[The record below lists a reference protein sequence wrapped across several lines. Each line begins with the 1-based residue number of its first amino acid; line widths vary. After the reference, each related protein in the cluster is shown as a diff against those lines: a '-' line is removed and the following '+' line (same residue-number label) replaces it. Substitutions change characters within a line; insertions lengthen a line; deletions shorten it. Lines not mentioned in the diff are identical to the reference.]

1 VLSLPPR
8 PASILATGAL
18 VLAIVAIAFAFVV
31 GTTHSA
37 DAQFTRSNG
46 IQMQPRASGYYWAT
60 ASGTLD
66 TVASSTTATCQT
78 GYRVVS
84 GGYRAYA
91 GQEQVSIYIT
101 APADV
106 NRGWEIRG
114 TSNRKISILVYA
126 HCVTI

>member
-8 PASILATGAL
+8 RTSILASGAL
-18 VLAIVAIAFAFVV
+18 ILAIGAIAFGFVV
-31 GTTHSA
+31 GTTHNA
-37 DAQFTRSNG
+37 DAQFTRTNG
-46 IQMQPRASGYYWAT
+46 AGMQPRASSYYWAT
-60 ASGTLD
+60 QNGTLD
-66 TVASSTTATCQT
+66 TLASSTTATCTT

-91 GQEQVSIYIT
+91 GDEQVSIYIT

-114 TSNRKISILVYA
+114 TSNRKIPILVYA
-126 HCVTI
+126 HCVSI